1 MNQTISTGNVPAVR
15 ASRDL
20 RMIDVRKKCTSALAL
35 RKYLNPTACLTVG
48 VIATVV
54 LFFSLGAQCVP
65 AIFASG
71 LVALLAVAVAPV
83 KNLDQEGGAL

>member
-1 MNQTISTGNVPAVR
+1 MKALQIQASDASMRGLVRSISATVSNFR
-15 ASRDL
+15 RS
-20 RMIDVRKKCTSALAL
+20 
-35 RKYLNPTACLTVG
+35 LNAKACLSVG
-48 VIATVV
+48 VLSTAV

-83 KNLDQEGGAL
+83 KNLDQEGGEI